1 MGRDAAMA
9 AGKFV
14 AYYRVS
20 TDKQGRSGLGIDAQH
35 KAVADFLNGGNWELI
50 AEYTEIES
58 GKLKDRPELK
68 AAIAAARR
76 QKARLVIAKLDRL
89 ARNAAFLLTLRD
101 SGVDFVAADM
111 PQADKLT
118 IGVMAIFAEHERDM
132 IAKRTREALAAAK
145 RRGVKL
151 GSPCPDRGSAI
162 GAAVARRQADQRA
175 SNVAPIIRDIQRAGI
190 ASMAGIAEALN
201 NRGIASPR
209 GRAWGPSQV
218 WRVLQR
224 PQGSQ
229 RQEPRACLS
238 SPHPWQ
244 SGSHDR
250 QL

>member
-1 MGRDAAMA
+1 
-9 AGKFV
+9 
-14 AYYRVS
+14 
-20 TDKQGRSGLGIDAQH
+20 
-35 KAVADFLNGGNWELI
+35 VADFLNGGNWELV
-50 AEYTEIES
+50 AEHTEIES

-68 AAIAAARR
+68 AAITAARR

-101 SGVDFVAADM
+101 SGVDFIAADM

-151 GSPCPDRGSAI
+151 GSPCPERGSAI
-162 GAAVARRQADQRA
+162 GAALARQQADQRA
-175 SNVAPIIRDIQRAGI
+175 SNEAPIIRDIQRAGI
-190 ASMAGIAEALN
+190 SSMAGIAEALN

-209 GRAWGPSQV
+209 GRSWGPSQV

-224 PQGSQ
+224 PQDAAAG
-229 RQEPRACLS
+229 A
-238 SPHPWQ
+238 
-244 SGSHDR
+244 
-250 QL
+250 